1 MIMSTS
7 KKALPESEMT
17 ETQALQARLKALGRN
32 TGNFQ
37 QKVDLLFEMIMN
49 CHKRKEREERNVA
62 IRNKKLEDLD
72 AEYLKMQRAYAQL
85 LEAKNHK
92 EAVAGRLKTT
102 TTMAGNHLKS
112 LVNTVGATK
121 QMALNKNKTTTSTLT
136 TKTLEAQRGY
146 SCKAGSTAGHYPN
159 DNNLAPH
166 LQKSMF
172 Q

>member
-1 MIMSTS
+1 MSRKS
-7 KKALPESEMT
+7 LVEQDPLT
-17 ETQALQARLKALGRN
+17 ETQALQARLKGLGRN

-62 IRNKKLEDLD
+62 IRNKKLAELD
-72 AEYLKMQRAYAQL
+72 AEYLKMQKAYAQL
-85 LEAKNHK
+85 VTEKERK
-92 EAVAGRLKTT
+92 EAVAARLKTT
-102 TTMAGNHLKS
+102 TTMAGQHLKS
-112 LVNTVGATK
+112 LVGTVGATK

>member
-1 MIMSTS
+1 MSRKS
-7 KKALPESEMT
+7 LVESDPLT
-17 ETQALQARLKALGRN
+17 ETQALQARLKGLGRN

-62 IRNKKLEDLD
+62 IRNKKLKELD
-72 AEYLKMQRAYAQL
+72 EEYLKMQKAYAQL
-85 LEAKNHK
+85 YTEKERK
-92 EAVAGRLKTT
+92 EAVAARLKTT
-102 TTMAGNHLKS
+102 TTMAGQHLKS
-112 LVNTVGATK
+112 LVGTVGATK